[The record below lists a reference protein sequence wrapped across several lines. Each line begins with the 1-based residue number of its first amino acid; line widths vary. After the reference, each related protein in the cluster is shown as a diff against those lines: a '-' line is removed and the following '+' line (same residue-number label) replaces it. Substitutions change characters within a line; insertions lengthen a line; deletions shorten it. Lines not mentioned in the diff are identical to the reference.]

1 MQTTYENFRYRYDK
15 KENPYNKGMMKN
27 FEEIFFSKI
36 PPPMLDFRALVQ
48 EDEIMVREA
57 MDHGFFEGPKEKI
70 DIEMGNKVSEDNLLT
85 LPEILTSIEFDRI
98 KGNHKHKNED
108 QRSDSHRFIMDQDQL
123 EESSIVEIEA
133 NDDVITSGQRSDRA

>member
-1 MQTTYENFRYRYDK
+1 
-15 KENPYNKGMMKN
+15 
-27 FEEIFFSKI
+27 
-36 PPPMLDFRALVQ
+36 MLDFRALVQ